1 MDIKTKYN
9 VGDTVWYRKMDKKIY
24 SFTPREDKV
33 IAITIRVKNN
43 SDVEIIYFLES
54 QVFHDKYLYATKEE
68 CQKACDQ
75 KYIYLP
81 E

>member
-1 MDIKTKYN
+1 MDIKTKFN
-9 VGDTVWYRKMDKKIY
+9 VGDTVWYQKLDRKSNGFIPEERKIKSIQIVVNDDSNIDILY
-24 SFTPREDKV
+24 HFDCPFWEG
-33 IAITIRVKNN
+33 
-43 SDVEIIYFLES
+43 L
-54 QVFHDKYLYATKEE
+54 LYATKEE